1 MNIINAPVDTS
12 ISEAATE
19 NIGILGIENE
29 NKIFSVKA
37 WGING
42 TAQKQSTVKIA
53 DDGKKRLN
61 LFLDDFELSI
71 IMESIGARIRREQ
84 TQPFRQRI

>member
-1 MNIINAPVDTS
+1 M
-12 ISEAATE
+12 
-19 NIGILGIENE
+19 LGIENE
-29 NKIFSVKA
+29 NKMFSVNDC
-37 WGING
+37 GIKG

-71 IMESIGARIRREQ
+71 IIESIGARTRPKADAAIPATNINPDE
-84 TQPFRQRI
+84 TLK

>member
-1 MNIINAPVDTS
+1 M
-12 ISEAATE
+12 
-19 NIGILGIENE
+19 LGIENE
-29 NKIFSVKA
+29 NRTFSVNA

-71 IMESIGARIRREQ
+71 IIDNIGARTRPRTEAAIPATKMKPDE
-84 TQPFRQRI
+84 TLK